1 METSQQAIEVVIEKL
16 SSVSLQVTFA
26 IIFAM
31 ALMSFF
37 SNRKITFKYLKRTV
51 SVLLFIAFTTS
62 NILFYISNLKFDIN
76 EKVFN
81 TKIELTNQDYS
92 QEKIKFLN
100 EKLKKYEENIKGIDS
115 LSNLAEILQIV
126 LVIVVFFFW
135 THFLISVWKFFEVF
149 YVKVSYMSLY
159 WSLFLINFINPLY
172 VIPFTIVSIIYLAN
186 YNVNRLSSHKI
197 DIKNN

>member
-16 SSVSLQVTFA
+16 SSVSLQITFA

-37 SNRKITFKYLKRTV
+37 SNRKITFKYLKYIV
-51 SVLLFIAFTTS
+51 SVFLFVAFTTS
-62 NILFYISNLKFDIN
+62 NILFYIINLEFDIN
-76 EKVFN
+76 EKVFD
-81 TKIELTNQDYS
+81 TKIELTNKENS

-100 EKLKKYEENIKGIDS
+100 EKLKKYEENIKDIDD
-115 LSNLAEILQIV
+115 LSNLTEILQTV
-126 LVIVVFFFW
+126 LVIVVFFLW

-172 VIPFTIVSIIYLAN
+172 VIPFSIVSIIYLAN
-186 YNVNRLSSHKI
+186 YNIDKLSSHKI
-197 DIKNN
+197 SEE